1 MIIVMSM
8 MLSSTLKC
16 DTHNYVKT
24 AKNKAGKRN
33 VTLSLSPDLLYRAKL
48 AAVKEDKSLSVFM
61 REALEEKI
69 QKMPGYQKAKKRQL
83 KMLDMNLDLGTKGKI
98 HASRDDLHERK

>member
-1 MIIVMSM
+1 MRSVIRLNI
-8 MLSSTLKC
+8 TKKC
-16 DTHNYVKT
+16 DTHNYVKIP
-24 AKNKAGKRN
+24 KNKTGKRN
-33 VTLSLSPDLLYRAKL
+33 VTLSLSNDLLYRAKL

-69 QKMPGYQKAKKRQL
+69 QKKPGYEKAKKRQF

-98 HASRDDLHERK
+98 RSSRDELHER